1 MGFWFLTE
9 RDWSLKS
16 AMAKAPQVWFCF
28 FLVPSLKVSAAI
40 FLEIFLIQYFTI
52 LFAQFITDVNLPN
65 LTPDEDKKL
74 GDTGFGDVTCKP
86 RTWNEK
92 GKKYPPSF
100 TFSKVRRTWLF
111 HVVGLQK
118 TANKC
123 AKIYNARVHPLFHSL
138 NFLVFGVIVAVA
150 AVVCLRT
157 CYLPVRRHHTPGK
170 IRKNDRR
177 ICVVLI

>member
-1 MGFWFLTE
+1 
-9 RDWSLKS
+9 
-16 AMAKAPQVWFCF
+16 MAKAPQVWFCF
-28 FLVPSLKVSAAI
+28 FLVPSLKVSATT
-40 FLEIFLIQYFTI
+40 FLEIFLIQYFPI

-65 LTPDEDKKL
+65 LMPDKDKKNI

-92 GKKYPPSF
+92 RKKYPPSF

-123 AKIYNARVHPLFHSL
+123 AKIYNARVHPLFLSL

-150 AVVCLRT
+150 VVVCLSSLLLACT
-157 CYLPVRRHHTPGK
+157 TPSHSREDQK
-170 IRKNDRR
+170 ENDRR